1 MAAGNEVTAEQVS
14 ELLRNESGR
23 IRLASD
29 EQARAL
35 RQELADNLRG
45 FQETTLK
52 VFREF
57 GDSLGADVKEF
68 GDRLDKGV
76 KTIDERAAAI
86 GSKLDQDMS
95 KMGEEATKNRDAL
108 RQAIY
113 EKRAGQG
120 RQSGTG
126 GIRN

>member
-1 MAAGNEVTAEQVS
+1 M
-14 ELLRNESGR
+14 
-23 IRLASD
+23 
-29 EQARAL
+29 
-35 RQELADNLRG
+35 
-45 FQETTLK
+45 
-52 VFREF
+52 FREF

-95 KMGEEATKNRDAL
+95 KMAEEATKNRDAL

-120 RQSGTG
+120 
-126 GIRN
+126 